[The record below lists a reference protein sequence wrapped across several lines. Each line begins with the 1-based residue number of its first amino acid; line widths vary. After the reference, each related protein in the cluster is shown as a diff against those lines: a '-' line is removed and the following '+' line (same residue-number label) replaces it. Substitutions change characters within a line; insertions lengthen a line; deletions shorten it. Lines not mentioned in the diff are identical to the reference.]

1 MFSSGWK
8 EQIVDSLRD
17 LENQIGEIRKNE
29 GDLKGQIARL
39 QLQMRNL
46 GKKLALRMPVS
57 IESLEKGLPYDLL
70 FSDEIDLWLQAS
82 KGLIIDLR
90 SALDFQMGTIPG
102 ALNYSYDALPQ
113 KVESLSRETPVLL
126 VCDTGIKSVSAADML
141 MTKGFSY
148 LYVLKGGFS
157 LYKQATVKTQPAVMH

>member
-8 EQIVDSLRD
+8 EQVLDNIRD
-17 LENQIGEIRKNE
+17 LENQVGEIRKTDNE
-29 GDLKGQIARL
+29 LKAQVARL
-39 QLQMRNL
+39 QSQLRNL

-70 FSDEIDLWLQAS
+70 FADEIDLWLQAS

-90 SALDFQMGTIPG
+90 SALDFQSGTIPG
-102 ALNYSYDALPQ
+102 AINYSFDSLAQ
-113 KVESLSRETPVLL
+113 KAETLSRETPILL
-126 VCDTGIKSVSAADML
+126 VCDNGIKSVAASELL

-148 LYVLKGGFS
+148 LYVCIS
-157 LYKQATVKTQPAVMH
+157 